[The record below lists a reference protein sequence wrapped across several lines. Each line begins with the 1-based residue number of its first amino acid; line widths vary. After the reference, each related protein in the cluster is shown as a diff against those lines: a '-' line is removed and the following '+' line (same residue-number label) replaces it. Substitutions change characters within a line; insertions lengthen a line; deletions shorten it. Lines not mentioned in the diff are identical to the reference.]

1 MRSALRFGTTVTTAF
16 GLAAAIASAQQTTRQ
31 SVDSVGT
38 EADNQSFV
46 SGISGDG
53 RYLAFYS
60 DATNLVAGDTNLKT
74 DCFVKDT
81 QTGAVTRVSVRSS
94 GVQAAGPSSSP
105 VISLDG
111 TITAFQSDAKNLVNG
126 DLNLVTDIFTH
137 DSVSGQTKRISVDSA
152 GTESN
157 GQSVSPVI
165 SADGMIVAYSSVA
178 TNLVA
183 GDTNA
188 QSDVFVYDRA
198 TAITT
203 RVSVDSA
210 GNEGNGFSY
219 SARISANG
227 QFIFFY
233 SDATNLVANDTNAAT
248 DAFVYDRNTGITE
261 RVSVDSSGNEGNG
274 TSYNGTITADGSL
287 CAFYSLAS
295 NLVAGDTNGV
305 ADIFIHD
312 RTNGTTYRAS
322 LDSFGAEGNNN
333 SFTARISADGKFVAF
348 YSDATNLVAGD
359 TNGFGDVFR
368 KDLTTGETIRLS
380 VDTSG
385 MEGNNT
391 SQLPWNSADG
401 RFTAFSSYATNLVAS
416 DTNMVGDVFLRDS
429 GTPANWFN
437 YGSGWAGTLF
447 TPTITPTAP
456 PAFGTT
462 ITLNISNSAGI
473 SSSAMLM
480 LGVTEANILT
490 GKGGSLQLVP
500 LLFIPLPLPPAG
512 FGLSGTLPGFDPLL
526 CGFEVDFQAIELDAG
541 ATKGFSFT
549 DGLALILGV

>member
-1 MRSALRFGTTVTTAF
+1 MRSTLRFGTTVTTAF

-60 DATNLVAGDTNLKT
+60 DATNLVAGDTNVKT

-94 GVQAAGPSSSP
+94 GVQANGPSISP

-111 TITAFQSDAKNLVNG
+111 TITAFQSDAKNMVNG

-137 DSVSGQTKRISVDSA
+137 DSVSGLTKRVSVDSA
-152 GTESN
+152 GNEAN

-165 SADGMIVAYSSVA
+165 SADGMIVAYASVA

-183 GDTNA
+183 GDTNG

-198 TAITT
+198 TGITT

-248 DAFVYDRNTGITE
+248 DAFVYDRSTGITE

-287 CAFYSLAS
+287 CAFYSLAT
-295 NLVAGDTNGV
+295 NLVTGDTNGV

-322 LDSFGAEGNNN
+322 LDSAGNEGNNN

-348 YSDATNLVAGD
+348 YSDATNLVASD
-359 TNGFGDVFR
+359 TNAVGDVFR

-380 VDTSG
+380 VDSSG
-385 MEGNNT
+385 AEGNST

-401 RFTAFSSYATNLVAS
+401 RFTAFSSLATNLVAS
-416 DTNMVGDVFLRDS
+416 DTNMVSDVFLRDS
-429 GTPANWFN
+429 GTPASWFN

-456 PAFGTT
+456 PAFGAT
-462 ITLNISNSAGI
+462 ITLNLSNSSGI

-490 GKGGSLQLVP
+490 PKGGSLQLVP

-512 FGLSGTLPGFDPLL
+512 FGLTGTLPPFSPAL